1 MKPKT
6 KKIFLLFIIGLNS
19 TITFAQD
26 SISKIHPSTPMPVE
40 LDAGNNR
47 FGLQFLVNK
56 HFPNSKHFN
65 ILALTSFASDY
76 KNNLSNLDFISNTQV
91 SYDIW
96 KGFGVAIG
104 TSVNAK
110 TGFVS
115 VAALEYVF
123 ANKQVL
129 FVITPNIHIS
139 DSYNLEGLTVLEY
152 KSAISKTIHLY
163 SRFQALY
170 NHNTKGDFHERSY
183 IQLKLG
189 VGIESYQFGLASIFD
204 FYGPDKTLKANY
216 GVFVRANFS

>member
-1 MKPKT
+1 MKQKT
-6 KKIFLLFIIGLNS
+6 KKIFLLFIIGLIS

-26 SISKIHPSTPMPVE
+26 SISTIHPSTPMPVE

-104 TSVNAK
+104 TSVNAD
-110 TGFVS
+110 G
-115 VAALEYVF
+115 
-123 ANKQVL
+123 
-129 FVITPNIHIS
+129 P
-139 DSYNLEGLTVLEY
+139 
-152 KSAISKTIHLY
+152 
-163 SRFQALY
+163 
-170 NHNTKGDFHERSY
+170 Y
-183 IQLKLG
+183 I
-189 VGIESYQFGLASIFD
+189 I
-204 FYGPDKTLKANY
+204 
-216 GVFVRANFS
+216 

>member
-1 MKPKT
+1 MKQKF
-6 KKIFLLFIIGLNS
+6 KKIFLLFFIGS
-19 TITFAQD
+19 IATITFAQD
-26 SISKIHPSTPMPVE
+26 SISKIHPSTPIPVE
-40 LDAGNNR
+40 FDAGNNR
-47 FGLQFLVNK
+47 FGLQFLVIK
-56 HFPNSKHFN
+56 HFPNSTHFN

-91 SYDIW
+91 SYEIW
-96 KGFGVAIG
+96 KGFGLAIG

-110 TGFVS
+110 SGFVS
-115 VAALEYVF
+115 VAAIEYVF

-152 KSAISKTIHLY
+152 KPALSKTTNLY

-189 VGIESYQFGLASIFD
+189 LGIESYQFGLASNFD
-204 FYGPDKTLKANY
+204 FYGPNKILKDNY
-216 GVFVRANFS
+216 GVFVRTNFN

>member
-1 MKPKT
+1 MKLKT
-6 KKIFLLFIIGLNS
+6 EKIFLLLIIGLIS

-26 SISKIHPSTPMPVE
+26 SISKIPPSRPMPVE
-40 LDAGNNR
+40 LNAGNNR
-47 FGLQFLVNK
+47 FGLQFLVSK

-65 ILALTSFASDY
+65 ILAVTSFASDY

-91 SYDIW
+91 SYEIW
-96 KGFGVAIG
+96 KGFGLAIG

-115 VAALEYVF
+115 IAALEYVF
-123 ANKQVL
+123 ANQQVL

-152 KSAISKTIHLY
+152 KPPISKAIHLY

-183 IQLKLG
+183 IQLRLG
-189 VGIESYQFGLASIFD
+189 LGIKSYQFGLASNFD
-204 FYGPDKTLKANY
+204 FYGPDKILKDNY
-216 GVFVRANFS
+216 GVFVRANFN